1 MLWKF
6 MMMSLFCSGV
16 VVYLVSYELGFQ
28 KYIQERQNRFILG
41 EAQINFRLY
50 LAKFTKISL

>member
-1 MLWKF
+1 

-50 LAKFTKISL
+50 LANFTKISL